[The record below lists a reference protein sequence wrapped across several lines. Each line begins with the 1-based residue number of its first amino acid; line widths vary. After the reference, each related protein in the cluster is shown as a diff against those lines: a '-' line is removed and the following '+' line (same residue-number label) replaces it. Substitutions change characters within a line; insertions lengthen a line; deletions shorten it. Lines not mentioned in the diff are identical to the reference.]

1 MIRAVLTLLVTA
13 LPAWAGDAG
22 HFRCQGALPDWTLSL
37 GGEKGPPGLR
47 RPRHGDDGRC
57 GHPRRGPR
65 LPRAAALLAGP
76 EDDHDTAIILL
87 DTAECT
93 AGGETWPM
101 RGSLLTQIGNR
112 AVLLA
117 GCCQP
122 AR

>member
-1 MIRAVLTLLVTA
+1 MIRAVVALLVTA

-22 HFRCQGALPDWTLSL
+22 HFRCQGALPDWTLSID
-37 GGEKGPPGLR
+37 GEDARLAF
-47 RPRHGDDGRC
+47 DGRDMAMSVDVATRAE
-57 GHPRRGPR
+57 GRNF
-65 LPRAAALLAGP
+65 PRAAALLAGP
-76 EDDHDTAIILL
+76 KDDYDTAIILL

-93 AGGETWPM
+93 AGGATWPM

-117 GCCQP
+117 GCCRP